1 MRIGIPGSGPAA
13 FGIALYSG
21 AMGQDLAAQND
32 ILPDPGLD
40 RPSPLDPK
48 APCEKGCT

>member
-1 MRIGIPGSGPAA
+1 MRIGIPESGLAA
-13 FGIALYSG
+13 FGIAFYSD
-21 AMGQDLAAQND
+21 AMGQDRATQND

>member
-1 MRIGIPGSGPAA
+1 MRIGIPGSGRAA
-13 FGIALYSG
+13 WSIAPYSG
-21 AMGQDLAAQND
+21 AMEQDLAAQND

-48 APCEKGCT
+48 TLCEKGCT